1 MAKGNRAPLLSKNKT
16 ISDGVVKSPDS
27 WNKLEQ
33 VENYVENIELPGLNT
48 ETGDVFSILTAVP
61 SPWARAYMMNSAMVR
76 PYFTDAF
83 QKSGACKDDVK
94 GMDSLYTALQDEW
107 KGLVTA
113 IALYSSRIEIEK
125 IVLEYTDDLNY
136 QESARANI
144 LKEVENIFQIKGAFG
159 NMLFNEA
166 KIWADRTKADKE
178 YNPPY
183 FQLIKLDGTL
193 IGATNPTSLVYPAAG
208 YKKIEDSQIPFF
220 KRGKF
225 TDPLHHLKKEE
236 LDKLYHYIGRIKG
249 DKGKDKYGLE
259 QYDKYFKKDEVN
271 TINLKVFLSEWQ
283 QEIKKFIEKN
293 YKTYTLRPVGIL
305 DYFQGFK
312 APFAKVFNVNMK
324 IYKHEGKYLTVN
336 VTGDLPELNP
346 DQLLLD
352 TQTTELILL
361 QKDNFNDYLSTAMT
375 AIGEDGSKYVFS
387 LPLSPLGLSEFYS
400 NLNTLLDYGK
410 GDKNIKAKYFKDSND
425 VEVTLEV
432 EIDGHM
438 TPFSKR
444 YKVRNIDNPLDTNVI
459 LWPNF
464 IAPSWSNYY
473 MYSEL
478 VHNDKDLKAL
488 PLISDKSDYEQLLF
502 DNKEKTKLYYLTED
516 IDGRDNYHK
525 RKSKALL
532 KINYD
537 RERLKE
543 CELKYEIYYSDVPF
557 KGIELRANKGSYT
570 DFNCGYIL
578 LDNTKVDAANGIM
591 NLERKELAQ
600 VDVGID
606 FGSTN
611 TTISYRNRDN
621 DQSIMTLNNRRRFLL
636 GKESNDNLK
645 FAEAHELF
653 FFQNDAQDK
662 YVRSALLLNNN
673 FRLNTPDLAMSE
685 EITGGF
691 PIFENNLDITS
702 GSDEEIHLTIN
713 GQNETLLHD
722 LKWRRLDQHVKNKKA
737 FLKMLW
743 LYLNAELFSSGY
755 KPTGFSW
762 SFPTAMP
769 MDVRKSLEGIYREML
784 KKIQPIKGNITEM
797 ANINGGDNGMT
808 HVMSE
813 SKAVSNYALAGG
825 GVSVS
830 TDSIMI
836 GFDIG
841 GMTSDMFILINDPG
855 DSRAKLV
862 RQTSAK
868 LAANRL
874 SRAVGMSK
882 DLQKCISHFS
892 DSNSLGIKALSNF
905 KSDASMFLLNI
916 LFDIIENDPAL
927 EKAFY
932 DQCWNP
938 DNDQLNRAETRGMLA
953 IASYISGLLLFHAGQ
968 KVRSLL
974 ENKELNLKSYHIKYS
989 TFGKGGKLFNWL
1001 PSGLNKVEAEK
1012 YYEDCFKL
1020 GASMPGESL
1029 DDVKFVKS
1037 FSDYSKNNER
1047 KQEVALGLIT
1057 PLSRLVNGKNM
1068 QSEIIGE
1075 VGYKFRGKEM
1085 KWNDVITPDMIF
1097 EFGEKLEF
1105 PTDSEL
1111 ARFRLFMGRYMSVV
1125 QDWDIF
1131 NVGSIIKDID
1141 LFAERKLE
1149 NYVKKDEDWIAN
1161 SHQRF
1166 ETDEDGFKHTASPFL
1181 YQGMCFLDE
1190 VLIPKLY
1197 PEKK

>member
-1 MAKGNRAPLLSKNKT
+1 MSKANRVPLLSKNKT

-33 VENYVENIELPGLNT
+33 VENYVENIDLPGLNT

-61 SPWARAYMMNSAMVR
+61 SPWARGYMMNSALVR
-76 PYFTDAF
+76 PYFTDVF
-83 QKSGACKDDVK
+83 QKSGVCKDDLD
-94 GMDSLYTALQDEW
+94 GMDTLYSALQNEW
-107 KGLVTA
+107 KGLVAA
-113 IALYSSRIEIEK
+113 IALYGSRIEIEK

-136 QESARANI
+136 DETTEANI
-144 LKEVENIFQIKGAFG
+144 LKDVENVYQIKGAFG

-166 KIWADRTKADKE
+166 RVWADRNRSNKE

-193 IGATNPTSLVYPAAG
+193 IGATNPKSLVYPAAG
-208 YKKIEDSQIPFF
+208 YKKIEDSLIPFF
-220 KRGKF
+220 KRGRF
-225 TDPLHHLKKEE
+225 TDPLHHLKPEE
-236 LDKLYHYIGRIKG
+236 LDKLYHYV
-249 DKGKDKYGLE
+249 GKVKKNLE
-259 QYDKYFKKDEVN
+259 KYDKLFTKSEVN
-271 TINLKVFLSEWQ
+271 TINLKVFLSEWR
-283 QEIKKFIEKN
+283 QEIKKYIAFKHQD
-293 YKTYTLRPVGIL
+293 YSLRKIGVL
-305 DYFQGFK
+305 DYFQEFK
-312 APFAKVFNVNMK
+312 APFDGVFNVDMK
-324 IYKHEGKYLTVN
+324 IYKHEGKYLTKN
-336 VTGDLPELNP
+336 VTGNLPELNP

-361 QKDNFNDYLSTAMT
+361 QKDNFNDYLSTAMS
-375 AIGEDGSKYVFS
+375 ASCDDGHKYVFS
-387 LPLSPLGLSEFYS
+387 FPLSPLGLSEFYS

-410 GDKNIKAKYFKDSND
+410 GDKNIKAKYFKETND
-425 VEVTLEV
+425 VEVSLEV
-432 EIDGHM
+432 EIDGQM

-444 YKVRNIDNPLDTNVI
+444 YKVRNIENPLDTNVI

-478 VHNDKDLKAL
+478 VHNDKDLKAI

-502 DNKEKTKLYYLTED
+502 DNKEKTQLYYLTED

-557 KGIELRANKGSYT
+557 KGIELRANNGSYT

-578 LDNTKVDAANGIM
+578 LDNTKVDDKKGIM

-636 GKESNDNLK
+636 GKEGNDNLN

-673 FRLNTPDLAMSE
+673 FRLNTPDLAASE

-691 PIFENNLDITS
+691 PVFENNLNITS
-702 GSDEEIHLTIN
+702 GDDEEINLIIN

-722 LKWRRLDQHVKNKKA
+722 LKWRRLDQHIKNKKA

-762 SFPTAMP
+762 SYPTSMP

-784 KKIQPIKGNITEM
+784 KKIQPIKGNITDM
-797 ANINGGDNGMT
+797 ANINDDENESI

-855 DSRAKLV
+855 DARATLV

-874 SRAVGMSK
+874 SKAVGMST

-892 DSNSLGIKALSNF
+892 DSNSLGIKSLSNF

-938 DNDQLNRAETRGMLA
+938 DNDQLNRSETRGMLA

-974 ENKELNLKSYHIKYS
+974 ENKELNLKTYNIKFAHY
-989 TFGKGGKLFNWL
+989 GKGGKLFNWL
-1001 PSGLNKVEAEK
+1001 PSGLNELEAEK

-1029 DDVKFVKS
+1029 EDVNFVKS
-1037 FSDYSKNNER
+1037 FNDFSVNTEN

-1075 VGYKFRGKEM
+1075 VGYTFNGKEM

-1111 ARFRLFMGRYMSVV
+1111 SRFRLFMTRYLTVV

-1131 NVGSIIKDID
+1131 KVGSIKKDID

-1190 VLIPKLY
+1190 ILIPKLY
-1197 PEKK
+1197 PKAQKK